1 MSTSKNEENV
11 DSDIDDIEQKMSF
24 LDNFLSVDDKKEEK
38 PDEVDLS
45 VSTEFASIN
54 KIISSIKPSKLKR
67 KVHSIKEYL
76 LQGNKKGK
84 FSSIDHHH
92 MLKVEFSFFAVTALV
107 FLLLCYEFN
116 LLPFFTVMI
125 PVCLVCYL
133 LHENKDVILKKANHP
148 VMKVKKEKKQNEQE
162 DIELTQSLLNI

>member
-38 PDEVDLS
+38 PDEVDVS

-76 LQGNKKGK
+76 LQGNKKEK
-84 FSSIDHHH
+84 FSSIEHHH
-92 MLKVEFSFFAVTALV
+92 MMKVEFSFFVITALV

-133 LHENKDVILKKANHP
+133 LHENKDVILKQVNHP
-148 VMKVKKEKKQNEQE
+148 VMNIKKETKQNEQE

>member
-1 MSTSKNEENV
+1 MSSIKNEENV
-11 DSDIDDIEQKMSF
+11 NSDVDDIEQKMSF
-24 LDNFLSVDDKKEEK
+24 LDNFLSVDDKKEEEK
-38 PDEVDLS
+38 PDEVNLS
-45 VSTEFASIN
+45 VSTEFSSIH

-84 FSSIDHHH
+84 FSSVDYHH
-92 MLKVEFSFFAVTALV
+92 MMKVEFSFFAVAALI

-116 LLPFFTVMI
+116 LLRFFIVMVPI
-125 PVCLVCYL
+125 CLVCYL
-133 LHENKDVILKKANHP
+133 LNENKDVMLKQVNHP
-148 VMKVKKEKKQNEQE
+148 TMNMKKEKKQE

>member
-38 PDEVDLS
+38 PDEVDVS

-84 FSSIDHHH
+84 CSSIEHQH
-92 MLKVEFSFFAVTALV
+92 MLKVEFSFFAVAALV
-107 FLLLCYEFN
+107 LLLLCYELN

-133 LHENKDVILKKANHP
+133 LHENKDVILKQVNHP